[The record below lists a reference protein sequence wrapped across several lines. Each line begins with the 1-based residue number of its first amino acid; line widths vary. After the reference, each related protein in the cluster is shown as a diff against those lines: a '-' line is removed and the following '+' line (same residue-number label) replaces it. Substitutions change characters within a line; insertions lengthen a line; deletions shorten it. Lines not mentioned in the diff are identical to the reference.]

1 MYDVRKNFI
10 KDIDMKRLTLFLPV
24 LASSAVYAFEPTP
37 YIINGTPAN
46 ISDYPS
52 FSSLYYDN
60 GRFYGNYCGS
70 TVINQDYILTAAHCI
85 YGDYDSMLNTW
96 VVPQVTDE
104 AGYLN
109 GQYESVRAEE
119 FYYHDGYIDSSTEKW
134 PNDIAIIK
142 VSRSLSGSP
151 DYRNLLNASVEKGDL
166 PKIDGYVAI
175 GHGLVNGNVDSDGIL
190 LQTSLIF
197 TDDANCDDTEDGQLC
212 FDGVRVGSHKNST
225 CNGDSGGPVYRD
237 FGAGYV
243 QVGITSFGPENCG
256 DVSALATS
264 AFTDVYHY
272 ETWINSVIN
281 GDEVPKYHVVTSG
294 TTRQLVENA
303 TSQVKASSKHVDG
316 GSSGGGSL
324 GLLSIFALGFLTL
337 RRRFL

>member
-1 MYDVRKNFI
+1 
-10 KDIDMKRLTLFLPV
+10 MKRLALILPI

-37 YIINGTPAN
+37 YIVNGSPADINN
-46 ISDYPS
+46 YPS
-52 FSSLYYDN
+52 FSSLYFDN
-60 GRFYGNYCGS
+60 GRYYGNYCGS
-70 TVINQDYILTAAHCI
+70 TVINENYILTAAHCI
-85 YGDYDSMLNTW
+85 YGDYDTMLHTW
-96 VVPQVTDE
+96 IVPKVTNE
-104 AGYLN
+104 EGYLN

-119 FYYHDGYIDSSTEKW
+119 FYYPDNYVDSSALRW

-151 DYRNLLNASVEKGDL
+151 NYVNRLNFDRSKATLSQTN
-166 PKIDGYVAI
+166 GYMAI
-175 GHGLVNGNVDSDGIL
+175 GHGLVNGNVDSNGIL
-190 LQTSLIF
+190 LETDLTLIGDSSCG
-197 TDDANCDDTEDGQLC
+197 TTDGQLC
-212 FDGVRVGSHKNST
+212 FDGELIGNYKNST
-225 CNGDSGGPVYRD
+225 CNGDSGGPVYAD
-237 FGAGYV
+237 FGTNIGYI
-243 QVGITSFGPENCG
+243 QVGITSFGPEECG
-256 DVSALATS
+256 DRTEPATS

-281 GDEVPKYHVVTSG
+281 GGEVPKYHVVTSG

-337 RRRFL
+337 RRRFS